1 MTSRTGL
8 LGPETICHGFPLAEG
23 RVRWDV
29 GKKHL
34 PELLPV
40 SHSYIYGQTLV
51 PEVEGGPRPTVHMLW
66 TPIPPSLTLGGE
78 ERERCWQFLT
88 AVAGS
93 EEEAKR
99 SWSAGLSLAAS
110 GSLHR
115 SHVRSWAELRRGCSV
130 ELDGPLAL
138 RQALHGCLYYLLSAI
153 PPRDSPGVLFH
164 GISPGGLSNGTRG
177 EDYWGHIFWDQVRG
191 TVLILRAWH
200 GGWGGRDSI
209 LPSG

>member
-1 MTSRTGL
+1 MTLRAGP
-8 LGPETICHGFPLAEG
+8 LGPDGITDGFPLPEG
-23 RVRWDV
+23 TVRWDI

-34 PELLPV
+34 PPSLPV

-66 TPIPPSLTLGGE
+66 TPIPPSLTLAGE

-99 SWSAGLSLAAS
+99 SYSAGLSLLAA
-110 GSLHR
+110 GSLLR
-115 SHVRSWAELRRGCSV
+115 SHLRAWAALRRGCSV
-130 ELDGPLAL
+130 ELDGPPAL
-138 RQALHGCLYYLLSAI
+138 RQALQGCLYYLLSAI
-153 PPRDSPGVLFH
+153 PPRDSPAVPFH

-177 EDYWGHIFWDQVRG
+177 EDYWGHVFWDQVRG
-191 TVLILRAWH
+191 
-200 GGWGGRDSI
+200 
-209 LPSG
+209 PC